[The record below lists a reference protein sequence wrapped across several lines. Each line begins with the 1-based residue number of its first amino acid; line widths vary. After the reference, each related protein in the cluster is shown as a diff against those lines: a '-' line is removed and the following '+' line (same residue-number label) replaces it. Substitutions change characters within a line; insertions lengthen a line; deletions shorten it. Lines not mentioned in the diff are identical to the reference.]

1 MLQEGAVIKLEGR
14 RDMLSRQKDGRPDV
28 SDDDVCVSLMADLQE
43 EQQTESDKM
52 IEDMAEKVRRP
63 YHALGSLDVVVCML
77 RYLKVSEATVM
88 NRYFI

>member
-1 MLQEGAVIKLEGR
+1 M
-14 RDMLSRQKDGRPDV
+14 MSRQKDGHPDL

-63 YHALGSLDVVVCML
+63 YHALGSLDVVVCMVPFWKPQWWTDTL
-77 RYLKVSEATVM
+77 FDCATILKW
-88 NRYFI
+88 RW